1 MKRKLLIAI
10 VTALGMNLSS
20 YALQT
25 QTNVQVKKETVLDEF
40 KLYDEEGK
48 LLRTNRDS
56 TGKEGIVAAS
66 KYEAS
71 KIGAD
76 IIKKGGNAVDAAV
89 ATAFALS
96 VCEPHSSGLGGGGFM
111 TLRIAE
117 TGEVIFIDFRE
128 IAPKNATPKMWVL
141 DDKGK
146 VIGKQKTDG
155 GKASGIP
162 GEVAGLLYLLEKY
175 GTMSRNEVLQPA
187 IDLATNGYTVS
198 PTLAEVL
205 KETYDTMIEFPEI
218 TKIYWKDGSFPY
230 ETGDIIKNPDLA
242 KTLSIIQEKGADGF
256 YKGEVA
262 EAIVNS
268 VNKYDG
274 LFTLEDLAEYKVSVR
289 KPIVGNYR
297 GYEIISSPPPSSGG
311 AHLIQI
317 LNILENY
324 DIGSLEVNS
333 PEYLHLFS
341 EAFKLAY
348 ADRSK
353 YMGDT
358 DFVKVPLGGITS
370 KSYAKNIINKIDLT
384 KANTHEPH
392 NPWQYEHEDTTHFSI
407 ADKAGNM
414 VAVTKTINGYFG
426 SGVCVDGYGII
437 MNDEMDDFVT
447 GPGHA
452 NSVEPGKKP
461 LSSMTPTLILKNG
474 NPFMV
479 LGTPGGAKIFA
490 TVAQVLSKVID
501 HNMDIQDAISAPRIW
516 DNTSAEINYES
527 RLNPEYIYKLQE
539 MGHKVNSNG
548 EWGSGSV
555 QGIVY
560 MPDGTLRGGADPR
573 RDGKALGL

>member
-1 MKRKLLIAI
+1 MGKKLLIVVMA
-10 VTALGMNLSS
+10 AFGMNM
-20 YALQT
+20 AIQAAPG
-25 QTNVQVKKETVLDEF
+25 LDDF
-40 KLYDEEGK
+40 KLYDQEGK
-48 LLRTNRDS
+48 LVRTGRDD

-76 IIKKGGNAVDAAV
+76 IIRQGGNAVDAAV

-111 TLRIAE
+111 TLRIAK
-117 TGEVIFIDFRE
+117 TGEVIFVDFRE
-128 IAPKNATPKMWVL
+128 IAPKNATPDMWKM
-141 DDKGK
+141 DEKGK
-146 VIGKQKTDG
+146 VIGRQKTDG
-155 GKASGIP
+155 GKASGVP
-162 GEVAGLLYLLEKY
+162 GEVAGLLYLLENY
-175 GTMSRNEVLQPA
+175 GTMTRAQVMQPA
-187 IDLATNGYTVS
+187 IDLANNGFVVS

-205 KETYDTMIEFPEI
+205 KETYDTMTMFPEI
-218 TKIYWKDGSFPY
+218 TKIYWQDGDFPY

-242 KTLSIIQEKGADGF
+242 KTLTIIRDKGKDGF

-262 EAIVNS
+262 EAIVRA

-274 LFTLEDLAEYKVSVR
+274 LFTMEDLADYKVSVR
-289 KPIVGNYR
+289 KPVKGMYR

-317 LNILENY
+317 LNLLENY
-324 DIGSLEVNS
+324 DVGSLEVNS

-341 EAFKLAY
+341 ESFKLAY

-370 KSYAKNIINKIDLT
+370 KEYAKSLVTKIDLS
-384 KANTHEPH
+384 KANKHLPH
-392 NPWQYEHEDTTHFSI
+392 DPWQFEHEDTTHFSI
-407 ADKAGNM
+407 ADKEGNM

-447 GPGHA
+447 GPDHA

-461 LSSMTPTLILKNG
+461 LSSMTPTLVLKEG
-474 NPFMV
+474 KPFMV

-501 HNMDIQDAISAPRIW
+501 HKMDIQDAISAPRIW
-516 DNTSAEINYES
+516 DNTSAVINYES
-527 RLNPEYIYKLQE
+527 RLKPEYIEKLKSL
-539 MGHKVNSNG
+539 GHSVNSNG

-555 QGIVY
+555 QGVVY

-573 RDGKALGL
+573 RDGKAIGF